1 MLTVI
6 DINVQVMSIIIDPTV
21 LIGPAMIHLA
31 NEIQIITS
39 AKNAISYQDVFASKD
54 SSDPVVVNVCMPKS
68 AKVNWNR
75 MRSTKMKIL
84 LLIVE
89 L

>member
-6 DINVQVMSIIIDPTV
+6 DINVQVMSIIMDHTV

-31 NEIQIITS
+31 NEIQIITI
-39 AKNAISYQDVFASKD
+39 AKNAISHQDVFASQAL
-54 SSDPVVVNVCMPKS
+54 SDPVVNACMPRS
-68 AKVNWNR
+68 VKVNWNK
-75 MRSTKMKIL
+75 MRTTKNKIL
-84 LLIVE
+84 RLIGD